1 MMIDKKQQNEY
12 QKDEQRFKLVDLKFI
27 CEKTG
32 FSKAYIYKLMNN
44 NLFPK
49 PLKIGRSSRWRLS
62 EFQEWL
68 DRLPQEVKA
77 S

>member
-1 MMIDKKQQNEY
+1 MTENKQVDKHKD
-12 QKDEQRFKLVDLKFI
+12 DEQHFKLIDLKFI

-44 NLFPK
+44 KLFPK

-68 DRLPQEVKA
+68 DRLSQEVKA

>member
-1 MMIDKKQQNEY
+1 MKDEQQKDKEQQ
-12 QKDEQRFKLVDLKFI
+12 DEQRFKLVDLKFI

-44 NLFPK
+44 KLFPK

-68 DRLPQEVKA
+68 DRLPQEVK
-77 S
+77 SS

>member
-1 MMIDKKQQNEY
+1 MTEYKQVDKHQD
-12 QKDEQRFKLVDLKFI
+12 DEQQLKLIDLKFI

-44 NLFPK
+44 KLFPK

-68 DRLPQEVKA
+68 DRLSQEVKV

>member
-1 MMIDKKQQNEY
+1 MTEHKQEEMERDYAQ
-12 QKDEQRFKLVDLKFI
+12 QFKLIDLKFI
-27 CEKTG
+27 CEITG
-32 FSKAYIYKLMNN
+32 FSKAYIYKLMSNK
-44 NLFPK
+44 LFPK

>member
-1 MMIDKKQQNEY
+1 MTENKQEDMQRDY
-12 QKDEQRFKLVDLKFI
+12 EQQFKLIDLKFI
-27 CEKTG
+27 CEKTE

-44 NLFPK
+44 KLFPK

-68 DRLPQEVKA
+68 DRLPREGKT